1 MTKEELGREIFNVSH
16 LTGTFVLRSG
26 KVSNEYFDKYLFESN
41 PLLLEEIANHLVH
54 LLPANFDILA
64 GLEMG
69 GIPLAVA
76 LSIKTSKPVVFVRKK
91 AKEYGTNKIAEGI
104 DITGKK
110 LVVVEDVITSG
121 GQVVLSSKD
130 LLGFNAEIMKAICV
144 IDRESGGKENL
155 RTEGIELSS
164 LFTMSELKKIV
175 SK

>member
-1 MTKEELGREIFNVSH
+1 M
-16 LTGTFVLRSG
+16 
-26 KVSNEYFDKYLFESN
+26 FESN

-110 LVVVEDVITSG
+110 LVVVEDVITRDRKS
-121 GQVVLSSKD
+121 VV
-130 LLGFNAEIMKAICV
+130 
-144 IDRESGGKENL
+144 
-155 RTEGIELSS
+155 
-164 LFTMSELKKIV
+164 
-175 SK
+175 